1 MGESKVPLP
10 WAGLISGA
18 TAWAASTQTNYALA
32 GYSCSVTW
40 SPVIGIAAVLMLFS
54 LAGSAVSFAAW
65 RKSSRLSD
73 QLVTSV
79 SALCGLIFA
88 AVILTQGSA
97 ALILTGC
104 ER

>member
-1 MGESKVPLP
+1 MGESKVNYP

-18 TAWAASTQTNYALA
+18 SAWAASTQINYALA
-32 GYSCSVTW
+32 GYSCAVTW
-40 SPVIGIAAVLMLFS
+40 SPVIGIAALLVLLS
-54 LAGSAVSFAAW
+54 LSGSAVSFVAW
-65 RKSSRLSD
+65 RQSSRLSD

-79 SALCGLIFA
+79 SALCALIFA
-88 AVILTQGSA
+88 AVILTQGGA